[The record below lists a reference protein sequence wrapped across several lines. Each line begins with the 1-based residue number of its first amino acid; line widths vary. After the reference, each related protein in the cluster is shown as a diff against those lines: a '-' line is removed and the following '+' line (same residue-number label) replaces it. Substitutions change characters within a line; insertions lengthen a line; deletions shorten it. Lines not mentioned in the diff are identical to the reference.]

1 MFHIIINIKNDR
13 YNNKLCQPNEYLPH
27 YIFHRYLFN
36 MRLSLLNILKEEI
49 KEQGYGSYMQD
60 LKLPSGQRLGDIS
73 GFDFEKN
80 KVIKK
85 DSKEIQP
92 KIKTINE
99 PEVASNVVLDTNF
112 EIDGDLSALSVYPD
126 KGKPLTND
134 KYFVLHHVG
143 GRGNADGV
151 INTLNTRE
159 EGVFGVQWI
168 IDREG
173 RIFRGLPAGSK
184 GSHIKSGRYLRGSAP
199 KDISNETTQGVEII
213 AKDDNDVLPLQCF
226 SAFKLV
232 KELGYPLSNIYG
244 HGEIN
249 THKQITEGQKCKTFI
264 KDNWDLSIDE
274 VAEKVENN

>member
-1 MFHIIINIKNDR
+1 
-13 YNNKLCQPNEYLPH
+13 
-27 YIFHRYLFN
+27 
-36 MRLSLLNILKEEI
+36 MRLSLLDILKEEI
-49 KEQGYGSYMQD
+49 KEQGYGTYMQD
-60 LKLPSGQRLGDIS
+60 LKLPSGERLGDIS

-92 KIKTINE
+92 KIKTVNE

-112 EIDGDLSALSVYPD
+112 EIDGDLSASSLYPD

-143 GRGNADGV
+143 GRGTPDAV

-159 EGVFGVQWI
+159 EGVLGVQWI

-173 RIFRGLPAGSK
+173 RIFRSLPAGSK
-184 GSHIKSGRYLRGSAP
+184 GSHIKSGRYLKSSAP
-199 KDISNETTQGVEII
+199 SDISNETAQGVEII
-213 AKDDNDVLPLQCF
+213 AKNDNDVLPLQCF

-249 THKQITEGQKCKTFI
+249 THKAATEGQKCKTFI
-264 KDNWDLSIDE
+264 KDNWDLSIDD
-274 VAEKVENN
+274 VAKNLESN